1 EHLCLCLNRN
11 EAAYSVHSP
20 PPCGEG
26 LGVGVVVWGNVSASP
41 HHPLPNPPPQGGREQ
56 TEFAARAD
64 SISHEYARLRCVSC
78 FTLGRADALYGW
90 RRHRAIGDGGR
101 SPTARPS
108 WAFPPST
115 GPRWLPPAGPFSMSA
130 SLPIPAV
137 L

>member
-1 EHLCLCLNRN
+1 MTPRTRCTPLPLVGRGGGWGSLFG
-11 EAAYSVHSP
+11 ATSVLHRIT
-20 PPCGEG
+20 
-26 LGVGVVVWGNVSASP
+26 
-41 HHPLPNPPPQGGREQ
+41 PLPNPPPQGGREQ

-78 FTLGRADALYGW
+78 FTLGPADALYGW

-115 GPRWLPPAGPFSMSA
+115 GPRWLPPAGPFSM
-130 SLPIPAV
+130 
-137 L
+137 